1 MSRVWLDCCYLLAGT
16 SKMALSNQ
24 NSMALIFTIIFTS
37 KPFFLHNIMSTT
49 GVWGVQATMLS
60 LTSPQKNV
68 FKRPEQNV
76 RIFFLPIFIACLEQ
90 HIYYVLRKSEI
101 AQFEWAYKAGWFHHF
116 FSRFTTFFLK
126 CFWIW
131 EYFFWSTCTQLF
143 NFWKN

>member
-1 MSRVWLDCCYLLAGT
+1 M
-16 SKMALSNQ
+16 
-24 NSMALIFTIIFTS
+24 
-37 KPFFLHNIMSTT
+37 HNIMSTT

-116 FSRFTTFFLK
+116 FYQVHNILFKMLLNLRTQQYFLDQLALKYIQFLK
-126 CFWIW
+126 
-131 EYFFWSTCTQLF
+131 E
-143 NFWKN
+143 

>member
-1 MSRVWLDCCYLLAGT
+1 MVFSVGWKTTVISALTTFALDNLACCLVWEMS
-16 SKMALSNQ
+16 SMNMAL
-24 NSMALIFTIIFTS
+24 LFTIIFMS
-37 KPFFLHNIMSTT
+37 KLFCMHNIMSTT

-60 LTSPQKNV
+60 LTSPQKNA

-116 FSRFTTFFLK
+116 FLPGSQHSF
-126 CFWIW
+126 
-131 EYFFWSTCTQLF
+131 
-143 NFWKN
+143 